1 MGDTQVIA
9 CTITAAV
16 LTVAPGADTMLVIR
30 NVLRGGRRD
39 GMVTAC
45 GICAGLFV
53 HATLSAC
60 GVSMLLMHSATAFQL
75 VKLAGACYLVW
86 LGVQSLRSAVHTLPP
101 PDRVEEV
108 EPTRGVAP
116 QQCLLEGFLSNVLN
130 PKAAVFY
137 LAFLPQFIGPTEP
150 VLTKSLL
157 LASIH
162 YVEAI
167 LWFVLLS
174 LLLDHLRRFLLQ
186 STVRRWLEGLCGTVL
201 VGFGARR
208 ALERQESATTQGGKA
223 KASTRE
229 HLTLACSR
237 RQQPP
242 LVPRCGCWRG

>member
-1 MGDTQVIA
+1 MVDAQVLA
-9 CTITAAV
+9 FTVTAAV
-16 LTVAPGADTMLVIR
+16 LTVAPGADNLLVIR

-39 GMVTAC
+39 GMITAF
-45 GICAGLFV
+45 GICGGLFV

-60 GVSMLLMHSATAFQL
+60 GVSMLLRHSATAFQL
-75 VKLAGACYLVW
+75 VKLAGAGYLVW
-86 LGVQSLRSAVHTLPP
+86 LGVQSLRRAVRPPSP
-101 PDRVEEV
+101 PDRVEDV
-108 EPTRGVAP
+108 APTRGIAP

-174 LLLDHLRRFLLQ
+174 IMLDHVRRCILK
-186 STVRRWLEGLCGTVL
+186 SAVRRWLEGLCGTML
-201 VGFGARR
+201 VGFGARL
-208 ALERQESATTQGGKA
+208 ALERQ
-223 KASTRE
+223 
-229 HLTLACSR
+229 
-237 RQQPP
+237 
-242 LVPRCGCWRG
+242 